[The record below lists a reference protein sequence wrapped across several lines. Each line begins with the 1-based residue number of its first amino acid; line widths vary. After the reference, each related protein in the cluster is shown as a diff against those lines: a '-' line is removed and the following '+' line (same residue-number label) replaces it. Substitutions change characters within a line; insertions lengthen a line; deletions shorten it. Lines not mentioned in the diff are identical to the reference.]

1 MTIPFICLCI
11 FFFLSLFLFNFTFF
25 LPQHTDTNIQ
35 IISQIIII
43 KLIHKQPTNHYTP
56 SIFLNIDYVIFLFV
70 IFFRSIFDSSS
81 FLIIDHHYHHHS
93 ALSLSLYLSFSSFNF
108 ICVFFLSLFFLNRYR
123 YIDYNRYILIL
134 YIIIII
140 YILIF

>member
-56 SIFLNIDYVIFLFV
+56 SIFLNIDYAIFLFV

-93 ALSLSLYLSFSSFNF
+93 ALSLSLIFLFQFYLCFFS
-108 ICVFFLSLFFLNRYR
+108 VAFFSQSIPIYR
-123 YIDYNRYILIL
+123 LQSIILIL
-134 YIIIII
+134 YI
-140 YILIF
+140 

>member
-93 ALSLSLYLSFSSFNF
+93 ALSLSISHFPLSILS
-108 ICVFFLSLFFLNRYR
+108 VFFFCRFFFSIDTDISIT
-123 YIDYNRYILIL
+123 IDYSNSIY
-134 YIIIII
+134 IIII